1 MTTVKKKVD
10 IFRNKLQ
17 KQNRGNLRET
27 RYQIIKKLE
36 KRIINIGRKNEN
48 KKSGEI
54 KKRKNPQNERACRN
68 QKECT

>member
-10 IFRNKLQ
+10 IFKNKLQ
-17 KQNRGNLRET
+17 KTKQKKFYET
-27 RYQIIKKLE
+27 KYQIIKKLE

>member
-27 RYQIIKKLE
+27 KYQIIKKLE

>member
-1 MTTVKKKVD
+1 MTTVKKKDD

-27 RYQIIKKLE
+27 KYQIIKKLE